1 MRSISKNDLDK
12 IPGKQL
18 KANEIFTFR
27 CHSGLA
33 CFNRCCHNLNLF
45 LYPYDVLRLKNAIG
59 LDSDTFLDRYV
70 DIVLRDGNYFPDVLL
85 KMSEDQQRS
94 CCYLTPKGCKVYLDR
109 PDACRSF
116 PIEKG
121 MIPTSK
127 KASPQLVYFFRSPDF
142 CMGDRESCEHTPQS
156 WTHDQKA
163 ETYEEMTILWAK
175 LKQRFTTDPWG
186 GQGPNCSKGKMAFM
200 AVYNLD
206 RFRQFIF
213 KSSFLTRYKVKN
225 AILKKIQTDD
235 RQLLLFAFDWIK
247 LFVWSQP
254 SKMIR
259 PRS

>member
-12 IPGKQL
+12 ITGKQL
-18 KANEIFTFR
+18 KATDIFTFH
-27 CHSGLA
+27 CHSDIA
-33 CFNRCCHNLNLF
+33 CFNRCCRNLNLF

-59 LDSDTFLDRYV
+59 IGSDTFLDRHV

-85 KMSEDQQRS
+85 RMAENQQHT
-94 CCYLTPKGCKVYLDR
+94 CCFLTPKGCKVYLDR

-127 KASPQLVYFFRSPDF
+127 KASPQLVYLLRTPEF
-142 CMGDRESCEHTPQS
+142 CQGDRESTEHTPQS

-175 LKQRFTTDPWG
+175 LKQRFSTDPWG

-200 AVYNLD
+200 AAYNLD

-213 KSSFLTRYKVKN
+213 ESSFLTRYKVKS
-225 AILKKIQTDD
+225 AILKKIHTDD

-247 LFVWSQP
+247 LFVWGQP
-254 SKMIR
+254 SKNIR